1 MTPTQKL
8 QQIKNWLFG
17 FEQNHAFARYKG
29 EDETEYEVD
38 GEISMGKELY
48 SVNADGTTKLA
59 EDGDYTISGKVL
71 NVVRGIIQEVISS
84 NRTIEP
90 EKINEENK
98 KESMSE
104 NVKMVSDALVDG
116 TEVSISGDEIV
127 AGADLRIVKDGEML
141 LPPAGEHSLKSGV
154 VVVVDDAGKITE
166 VKAAEEK
173 PKIEVEVEA
182 AEEKPMDEV
191 KDKGVDDVKEVLKQ
205 VMEAV
210 AEMKEAMGEMKK
222 KQEKMKEDFASFKKE
237 PAAEPLKRNSV
248 SNDYQFGSG
257 THPRV
262 QMIEALKG
270 NLK

>member
-29 EDETEYEVD
+29 EDDTEYEVD

-71 NVVRGIIQEVISS
+71 NVVRGIIQEVISG

-141 LPPAGEHSLKSGV
+141 LPPAGEHRLKSGV

-166 VKAAEEK
+166 VKAAEEE
-173 PKIEVEVEA
+173 PSVEIEVEA
-182 AEEKPMDEV
+182 AKDKSMEDV
-191 KDKGVDDVKEVLKQ
+191 KDTGVKGVEEVLKQ

-248 SNDYQFGSG
+248 SNSYQFGSG
-257 THPRV
+257 ENPRV

-270 NLK
+270 QLK